1 MGSEMCIRDRITMGD
16 YMIAVIL
23 GIVEG
28 VTEYL
33 PISSTGHMILVGD
46 WLGFTGP
53 RASVFEVFIQL
64 GAILSVL
71 VIYKEKFIR
80 MLRQYRCWDMLRP
93 QNWRRNDTGL
103 TLAHVGAGIVPVMII
118 GYFAHGVIKTYLF
131 SVGTVIIGLVIGG
144 VFMLLAER
152 AKIRV
157 LCDDVEKMTILQ
169 AFLVGA
175 FQMFALWPG
184 FSRSGSTIAGGLFL
198 GLSRKAAADFSFI
211 IAVPVMIIA
220 CFYDLLKSW
229 SVLDSGDLVMIA
241 IGFVTAFIVAYIS
254 VLWFLKF
261 LNKSTL
267 TSFACYRFLVA
278 VVSFVYFFILK

>member
-1 MGSEMCIRDRITMGD
+1 MGD

-93 QNWRRNDTGL
+93 QNWRRNNTGL

>member
-1 MGSEMCIRDRITMGD
+1 MSD
-16 YMIAVIL
+16 YMIAIIL
-23 GIVEG
+23 GLVEG

-33 PISSTGHMILVGD
+33 PVSSTGHMILVGD
-46 WLGFTGP
+46 WLGFDGP

-71 VIYKEKFIR
+71 LIYKEKFIR
-80 MLRQYRCWDMLRP
+80 MLKQYRCWDLLKRE
-93 QNWRRNDTGL
+93 NWYRNDTGL
-103 TLAHVGAGIVPVMII
+103 TLAHVAAGIVPVMCI
-118 GYFAHGVIKTYLF
+118 GYLAHHAIKTYLF
-131 SVGTVIIGLVIGG
+131 SSGTVIIGLIIGG
-144 VFMLLAER
+144 IFMLAAEK
-152 AKIRV
+152 AKMRIV
-157 LCDDVEKMTILQ
+157 CNDVEKMTIMQ

-175 FQMFALWPG
+175 FQICALWPG

-220 CFYDLLKSW
+220 CFYDLLKSLNDLN
-229 SVLDSGDLVMIA
+229 SNDLVMIA
-241 IGFVTAFIVAYIS
+241 IGFVVAFVVAYIS
-254 VLWFLKF
+254 VLWFLRF

-278 VVSFVYFFILK
+278 IISFAYFFILK

>member
-1 MGSEMCIRDRITMGD
+1 MND
-16 YMIAVIL
+16 YIIAVIL

-33 PISSTGHMILVGD
+33 PVSSTGHMILVGD
-46 WLGFTGP
+46 WLGFDGP
-53 RASVFEVFIQL
+53 QASVFEVFIQL

-80 MLRQYRCWDMLRP
+80 MLRQYHCWNLLKKE
-93 QNWRRNDTGL
+93 NWCRTDTGL
-103 TLAHVGAGIVPVMII
+103 TLAHVAVGIVPVMGI
-118 GYFAHGVIKTYLF
+118 GYLAHHAIKTYLF
-131 SVGTVIIGLVIGG
+131 SPYTVIIGLVIGG
-144 VFMLLAER
+144 VFMLAAER

-157 LCDDVEKMTILQ
+157 VCNDVEKMTILQ

-175 FQMFALWPG
+175 FQICALWPG

-220 CFYDLLKSW
+220 CFYDLLKSIN
-229 SVLDSGDLVMIA
+229 DLNGNDLTMIA
-241 IGFVTAFIVAYIS
+241 IGFVVAFVVAYIS
-254 VLWFLKF
+254 VLWFLRF

-278 VVSFVYFFILK
+278 IVSFGYFFFFK

>member
-1 MGSEMCIRDRITMGD
+1 MGD
-16 YMIAVIL
+16 YIIAVIL

-33 PISSTGHMILVGD
+33 PVSSTGHMILVGD
-46 WLGFTGP
+46 WLGFTGE

-71 VIYKEKFIR
+71 IIYKEKFIY
-80 MLRQYRCWDMLRP
+80 MVKQYRCWELLYP
-93 QNWRRNDTGL
+93 KNWRRNDTGL

-118 GYFAHGVIKTYLF
+118 GYIAHGAIKAYLF
-131 SVGTVIIGLVIGG
+131 STGTVIIGLVIGG
-144 VFMLLAER
+144 IFMLLAER
-152 AKIRV
+152 SKVRV
-157 LCDDVEKMTILQ
+157 LCDDVDKMTILQ

-175 FQMFALWPG
+175 FQILALWPG

-229 SVLDSGDLVMIA
+229 SSLQSNDLVMIA
-241 IGFVTAFIVAYIS
+241 IGFVTAFVVAYGS
-254 VLWFLKF
+254 VLWFLQF

>member
-1 MGSEMCIRDRITMGD
+1 MND
-16 YMIAVIL
+16 YIIAVIL

-71 VIYKEKFIR
+71 IIYKEKFIR
-80 MLRQYRCWDMLRP
+80 MLRQYRCWHLFRP
-93 QNWRRNDTGL
+93 ENWRRNDTGL
-103 TLAHVGAGIVPVMII
+103 TLAHIAAGIVPVMGI
-118 GYFAHGVIKTYLF
+118 GYLAHSAIKDYLF

-144 VFMLLAER
+144 VFMLMAER
-152 AKIRV
+152 SRV
-157 LCDDVEKMTILQ
+157 RTRCSDVEKMTILQ

-175 FQMFALWPG
+175 FQICALWPG

-211 IAVPVMIIA
+211 IAVPVMIVA
-220 CFYDLLKSW
+220 CFYDLLKSLPLLN
-229 SVLDSGDLVMIA
+229 SDDLVMIA
-241 IGFVTAFIVAYIS
+241 IGFVTAFVVAYIS

-267 TSFACYRFLVA
+267 ASFAFYRFLVA
-278 VVSFVYFFILK
+278 IVSFAYFFIFK

>member
-1 MGSEMCIRDRITMGD
+1 MGD

-33 PISSTGHMILVGD
+33 PVSSTGHMILVGD

-118 GYFAHGVIKTYLF
+118 GYFAHGAIKTYLF

-229 SVLDSGDLVMIA
+229 SVLDSGDLIMIA

>member
-1 MGSEMCIRDRITMGD
+1 MSGTKQLHWGKAVVS
-16 YMIAVIL
+16 IAVTLVAMPLTHIL
-23 GIVEG
+23 ARALKDGTSGVEQFYASMG
-28 VTEYL
+28 M
-33 PISSTGHMILVGD
+33 GAVG
-46 WLGFTGP
+46 L
-53 RASVFEVFIQL
+53 L
-64 GAILSVL
+64 
-71 VIYKEKFIR
+71 
-80 MLRQYRCWDMLRP
+80 M
-93 QNWRRNDTGL
+93 
-103 TLAHVGAGIVPVMII
+103 
-118 GYFAHGVIKTYLF
+118 
-131 SVGTVIIGLVIGG
+131 VIGG

-229 SVLDSGDLVMIA
+229 SVLDSGDLIMIA

>member
-1 MGSEMCIRDRITMGD
+1 MGD

-33 PISSTGHMILVGD
+33 PISSPGHMILVGD

-118 GYFAHGVIKTYLF
+118 GYFAHGAIKTYLF

-184 FSRSGSTIAGGLFL
+184 FSRSRSTIAGGLFL

-229 SVLDSGDLVMIA
+229 SVLDSGDLIMIA

>member
-1 MGSEMCIRDRITMGD
+1 MGD
-16 YMIAVIL
+16 YIIAVIL

-33 PISSTGHMILVGD
+33 PVSSTGHMILVGD
-46 WLGFTGP
+46 WLGFTGE

-71 VIYKEKFIR
+71 IIYKAKFIY
-80 MLRQYRCWDMLRP
+80 MVKQYRCWELLYPR
-93 QNWRRNDTGL
+93 NWRRNDTGL

-118 GYFAHGVIKTYLF
+118 GYIAHGAIKAYLF
-131 SVGTVIIGLVIGG
+131 STGTVIIGLVIGG
-144 VFMLLAER
+144 IFMLLAER
-152 AKIRV
+152 SKVRV
-157 LCDDVEKMTILQ
+157 LCDDVDKMTILQ

-175 FQMFALWPG
+175 FQILALWPG

-229 SVLDSGDLVMIA
+229 SSLQSNDLVMIA
-241 IGFVTAFIVAYIS
+241 IGFVTAFVVAYAS
-254 VLWFLKF
+254 VLWFLQF

>member
-1 MGSEMCIRDRITMGD
+1 MND
-16 YMIAVIL
+16 YIIAVIL

-33 PISSTGHMILVGD
+33 PVSSTGHMILVGD
-46 WLGFTGP
+46 WLGFTGT

-71 VIYKEKFIR
+71 VIYKEKFLR
-80 MLRQYRCWDMLRP
+80 MARQYRCWDLLRP
-93 QNWRRNDTGL
+93 GNWRRTDTGL
-103 TLAHVGAGIVPVMII
+103 TLAHVAAGIVPVMII
-118 GYFAHGVIKTYLF
+118 GFFAHHAIKTYLF
-131 SVGTVIIGLVIGG
+131 STGTVIIGLVIGG
-144 VFMLLAER
+144 IFMLLAER
-152 AKIRV
+152 ARIPVR
-157 LCDDVEKMTILQ
+157 CHDVEKMTIIQ

-220 CFYDLLKSW
+220 CFYDLLKSIHLL
-229 SVLDSGDLVMIA
+229 SSNDLVMII
-241 IGFVTAFIVAYIS
+241 IGFFVAFIVAYIS

-261 LNKSTL
+261 MNKSTL

-278 VVSFVYFFILK
+278 IVSFVYFFIL

>member
-1 MGSEMCIRDRITMGD
+1 MGD
-16 YMIAVIL
+16 YIIAVIL

-33 PISSTGHMILVGD
+33 PVSSTGHMILVGD
-46 WLGFTGP
+46 WLGFTGE

-71 VIYKEKFIR
+71 IIYKEKFIY
-80 MLRQYRCWDMLRP
+80 MVKQYRCWELLYPR
-93 QNWRRNDTGL
+93 NWRRNDTGL

-118 GYFAHGVIKTYLF
+118 GYIAHGAIKAYLF
-131 SVGTVIIGLVIGG
+131 STGTVIIGLVIGG
-144 VFMLLAER
+144 IFMLLAER
-152 AKIRV
+152 SKVRV
-157 LCDDVEKMTILQ
+157 LCDDVDKMTILQ

-175 FQMFALWPG
+175 FQILALWPG

-229 SVLDSGDLVMIA
+229 SSLQSNDLVMIA
-241 IGFVTAFIVAYIS
+241 IGFVTAFVVAYGS
-254 VLWFLKF
+254 VLWFLQF